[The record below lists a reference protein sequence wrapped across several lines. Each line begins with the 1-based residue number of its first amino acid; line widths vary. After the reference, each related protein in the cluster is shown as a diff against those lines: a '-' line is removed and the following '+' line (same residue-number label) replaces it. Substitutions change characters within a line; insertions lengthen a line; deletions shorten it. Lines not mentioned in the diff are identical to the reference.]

1 VTSAGAWCKKKL
13 GYQFSDNDLLTRAL
27 THRSASSDHNERLE
41 FLGDA
46 VLGLSVARALF
57 SNRPDAREGTLSR
70 YRSRLVRRE
79 TLAEVAAETGLGDWI
94 EMGAGERRSGGNQR
108 MSVLADA
115 LEAVLGAIYHDGG
128 YERANEVIL
137 QIFAERLANLPAEEE
152 LIDPKT
158 RLQEYLQ
165 ARQQPPPAYSL
176 VDSVGAA
183 HARTFRVICAIAALG
198 LEISGT
204 GTSRRRAE
212 QAAAE
217 TALEQFSDA

>member
-27 THRSASSDHNERLE
+27 THRSASADHNERLE

-70 YRSRLVRRE
+70 YRSGLVRRE

-108 MSVLADA
+108 MSVLADG
-115 LEAVLGAIYHDGG
+115 LEAVLGAIYLDGG

-176 VDSVGAA
+176 VDSAGAA
-183 HARTFRVICAIAALG
+183 HARTFRVVCAIAALG